1 MKWTGGCLCGDIRYG
16 CDDDPV
22 SAGICHCRRCQQWTG
37 GPYFAL
43 VGFPTATLRFTKGAP
58 QMFHERGA
66 IKERGF
72 CGQCGSP
79 IWDRYLIR
87 LNDFREEDGDP
98 SGPDTV
104 WVPIGTLDHPE
115 RVKLEFHFG
124 VESQLPWVEFHDDL
138 PRTRTEDDPGIA
150 AAFEAARR
158 GEI

>member
-1 MKWTGGCLCGDIRYG
+1 MKWAGGCLCGAITYA

-22 SAGICHCRRCQQWTG
+22 SAGTCHCRRCQKWTG

-43 VGFPTATLRFTKGAP
+43 VGFPTSTLKFTKGAP
-58 QMFHERGA
+58 KMFREPGA

-72 CGQCGSP
+72 CAICGSP
-79 IWDRYLIR
+79 IWDRYLIK
-87 LNDFREEDGDP
+87 LNDFREKEGDP

-104 WVPIGTLDHPE
+104 WIPIGTLDHPE

-124 VESQLPWVEFHDDL
+124 VESELPWSRFEDDL
-138 PRTRTEDDPGIA
+138 PRTRSEDDPGIA
-150 AAFEAARR
+150 AAFAAASK